1 MDLQNNV
8 LTNSQ
13 TQWNSATRSWP
24 GEIHTQFNSMSFFF
38 FSMLPSFAGIVPG
51 NTSRYLKNTGKES
64 EFSGCSVWIWG
75 FLITLS
81 SHTADKKPSLT
92 TMLHIKTAPGG
103 QKKKNPSSTL
113 TVKRTFRWD
122 YCNVSHVDVH
132 ISFPWHVYVNPNP
145 NVRCQ
150 TINTYCTQ
158 TGI

>member
-24 GEIHTQFNSMSFFF
+24 GEIHTQFNSMSFFFF

-103 QKKKNPSSTL
+103 QKKKPPAQHWLWSALFVGTIVMSVTL
-113 TVKRTFRWD
+113 TYILVFRGTF
-122 YCNVSHVDVH
+122 
-132 ISFPWHVYVNPNP
+132 
-145 NVRCQ
+145 
-150 TINTYCTQ
+150 TLTLTL
-158 TGI
+158 T

>member
-38 FSMLPSFAGIVPG
+38 FFSMLPSFAGIVPG

-64 EFSGCSVWIWG
+64 EFSGCSVCIWG

-103 QKKKNPSSTL
+103 QKKKKTPAQHWLWSALFVGTIVMSVTL
-113 TVKRTFRWD
+113 TYILVFRGTF
-122 YCNVSHVDVH
+122 
-132 ISFPWHVYVNPNP
+132 
-145 NVRCQ
+145 
-150 TINTYCTQ
+150 TLTLTL
-158 TGI
+158 T

>member
-64 EFSGCSVWIWG
+64 EFSECSVWIWG

-103 QKKKNPSSTL
+103 QKKKPPAQHWLWSALFVGTVVMSVTL
-113 TVKRTFRWD
+113 TYILVFRGTF
-122 YCNVSHVDVH
+122 
-132 ISFPWHVYVNPNP
+132 
-145 NVRCQ
+145 
-150 TINTYCTQ
+150 TLTLTL
-158 TGI
+158 T